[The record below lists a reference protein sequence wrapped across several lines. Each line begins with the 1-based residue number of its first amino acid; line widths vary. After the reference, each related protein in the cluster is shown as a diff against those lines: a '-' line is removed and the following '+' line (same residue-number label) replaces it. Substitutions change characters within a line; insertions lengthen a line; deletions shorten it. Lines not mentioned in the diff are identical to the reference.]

1 MLLSS
6 HGSQFAGPDGGFL
19 LLRLSVASPADL
31 TDPSVAERLMH
42 QVSRHSVPGSRG
54 EREVLGDA
62 GKDLQDT
69 EELLLY

>member
-42 QVSRHSVPGSRG
+42 QVSRHQESGG

>member
-31 TDPSVAERLMH
+31 TDPSMAERLMH
-42 QVSRHSVPGSRG
+42 QVSRHQESGG
-54 EREVLGDA
+54 EREVLGDV